1 MSNKHK
7 KNKQPTFNDMF
18 LNTYKDN
25 KIEITNDE
33 VSQNAEI
40 LEYKKNQFYCFN
52 FKYLTK
58 NDKYNFNYF
67 NSKKSNQI
75 GDAIKHI
82 SNEMFIVS
90 QIQVKNRQNTRF
102 KRSMTFKEISGK
114 YGEYQFQD
122 DMEIISLHNGDF
134 RIVCFCE
141 EAFSNI
147 LYVLAFDWDFSLYN
161 H

>member
-1 MSNKHK
+1 MSNKNKRH
-7 KNKQPTFNDMF
+7 KQPAFNDV
-18 LNTYKDN
+18 LLSPCDD
-25 KIEITNDE
+25 KIEISNDE

-58 NDKYNFNYF
+58 NDDYNFNYF
-67 NSKKSNQI
+67 KGEKSNQI
-75 GDAIKHI
+75 ENAIKHI
-82 SNEMFIVS
+82 MNEMLMIS
-90 QIQVKNRQNTRF
+90 QIQVKNRQHPRF
-102 KRSMTFKEISGK
+102 KRSMKFKEISQK
-114 YGEYQFQD
+114 YGESQFQD
-122 DMEIISLHNGDF
+122 DMEIVSLHNGDF